1 MDATGNCRSG
11 RFDSS
16 QTANCRTGCFDSAQ
30 TANCRSGC
38 FDSAITAEGPKPPSP
53 IIFASEKSGIRIL
66 HGKSKLCHRKLS
78 EFVSVLPN
86 RTRFPES
93 KSCATGLSSTLDRLD
108 DQTMLCVPLRR
119 TSDLLPL
126 IVKTPCKPV
135 IGLFRLATHTTVSGV
150 ALYHIPKYRNLE
162 LPGEK
167 KPSSNLWLVETK
179 VSPSRRDWFEAKVSP
194 AMENFKKVE
203 ESSEAKEEKK
213 KMKKAWLSI
222 AFSRQKKRLLKNVRH
237 VGH

>member
-1 MDATGNCRSG
+1 MLLQIAEVDALIPHRLQITEVDALIPQLR
-11 RFDSS
+11 
-16 QTANCRTGCFDSAQ
+16 RT
-30 TANCRSGC
+30 
-38 FDSAITAEGPKPPSP
+38 KPPSP
-53 IIFASEKSGIRIL
+53 IVFASEKLLVAAAIVVKSNKVSGIREL

-78 EFVSVLPN
+78 QFVSVLPN

-93 KSCATGLSSTLDRLD
+93 KSRATGSSSTLDRLG

-150 ALYHIPKYRNLE
+150 ALYHIPKYRNLD

-194 AMENFKKVE
+194 AMENFKKAE

-222 AFSRQKKRLLKNVRH
+222 AFSRQK
-237 VGH
+237 

>member
-1 MDATGNCRSG
+1 M
-11 RFDSS
+11 
-16 QTANCRTGCFDSAQ
+16 
-30 TANCRSGC
+30 
-38 FDSAITAEGPKPPSP
+38 
-53 IIFASEKSGIRIL
+53 SGIHIL

-93 KSCATGLSSTLDRLD
+93 KSRATGPSSTLDRLD

-167 KPSSNLWLVETK
+167 KPSSKLWLVETK

-194 AMENFKKVE
+194 AMENFKKVV
-203 ESSEAKEEKK
+203 ESSDAKEKK

-222 AFSRQKKRLLKNVRH
+222 AFSRQKKRLLKNVN